1 MFQRQ
6 LLKDEN
12 VEPLGDAA
20 LTVLERVGALYQN
33 EEILKALDVAGAK
46 VDYAREVATFPREMV
61 SEFLDTIRHEAA
73 AGEQDDSGHQAFTAP
88 GMGGMFHQLSQYYYD
103 AEKRERRLGN
113 MTDYIQ
119 MLKFG
124 DVLYPESGVGQCF
137 LMAEVPAPIEPLVAT
152 LLQFE
157 HVRRP
162 RGAYVQ
168 DVRQIDYL
176 AEMEEISEV
185 DDLTWLANCGFA
197 SPLRLGRDI
206 ATRFAYSIKHDR
218 PANLYVMTISG
229 AGTPVT
235 VAGTIV
241 MAAAE
246 FLANWMA
253 GRALNPDCELR
264 AGAWIATMDMH
275 GGDGSYSAHD
285 ALMRNLAIREFMRR
299 WTGVKIGAGGGA
311 YHSAKVPGVH
321 AAVENAYAAMIVA
334 AFTGECPGGV
344 SGHLE
349 GGLTFSPVQ
358 LLLDREMATA
368 IGHLAGP
375 VEVSGETIGLDAILE
390 VGHEEKTKFIETE
403 HTLRHFRSALWL
415 PGLMDR
421 SGWNGLETEEAAIQK
436 AQAKVNELIAS
447 YEKPE
452 VDEDKLTKLR
462 EVVERARKALT

>member
-1 MFQRQ
+1 MFQRH
-6 LLKDEN
+6 LLKDED
-12 VEPLGDAA
+12 VEPLAEAA

-33 EEILKALDVAGAK
+33 EEMLKALDAAGAK
-46 VDYAREVATFPREMV
+46 VDYAREVATFPREMTC
-61 SEFLDTIRHEAA
+61 EFLDTIRREAA
-73 AGEQDDSGHQAFTAP
+73 GRPQDDSGHRPFTAP
-88 GMGGMFHQLSQYYYD
+88 GMGGMFHQLSQYFYD
-103 AEKRERRLGN
+103 GEKRERRLGN
-113 MTDYIQ
+113 KADYIQ
-119 MLKFG
+119 ILKMG
-124 DVLYPESGVGQCF
+124 DVLYPESGVGQCL
-137 LMAEVPAPIEPLVAT
+137 LMAELPAPIEPLVAT
-152 LLQFE
+152 LLQLE

-176 AEMEEISEV
+176 AEMEEISEA

-206 ATRFAYSIKHDR
+206 AARFVYSIKHDR
-218 PANLYVMTISG
+218 PANLYIMTISG

-235 VAGTIV
+235 IAGTMV

-246 FLANWMA
+246 LLANWMA

-285 ALMRNLAIREFMRR
+285 ALMRNFAIREFMRR
-299 WTGVKIGAGGGA
+299 WTGVSIGAGGGS
-311 YHSAKVPGVH
+311 YHSAKVPSVH
-321 AAVENAYAAMIVA
+321 AALESAYAAMTVA
-334 AFTGECPGGV
+334 AFTGEHAGGV

-358 LLLDREMATA
+358 LLLDREMAAA

-375 VEVSGETIGLDAILE
+375 VEVTGETIGLDVILE
-390 VGHEEKTKFIETE
+390 VGHEEETKFIETE
-403 HTLRHFRSALWL
+403 HTLRHFRSTLWL
-415 PGLMDR
+415 PQLMDR
-421 SGWNGLETEEAAIQK
+421 SGWNGFETEEAALQK

-452 VDEDKLTKLR
+452 VDDDKLAKLR

>member
-1 MFQRQ
+1 MIKMAFM
-6 LLKDEN
+6 LM
-12 VEPLGDAA
+12 P
-20 LTVLERVGALYQN
+20 
-33 EEILKALDVAGAK
+33 
-46 VDYAREVATFPREMV
+46 AREVATFPREMAG
-61 SEFLDTIRHEAA
+61 EFLEAIRREAG
-73 AGEQDDSGHQAFTAP
+73 AGQQDDTGHRAFAAP
-88 GMGGMFHQLSQYYYD
+88 GMGGMFHQLSQYFYD
-103 AEKRERRLGN
+103 CEKRERRLGN
-113 MTDYIQ
+113 MTDYIE
-119 MLKFG
+119 MLKMG
-124 DVLYPESGVGQCF
+124 DVLYPDSGVGQCF
-137 LMAEVPAPIEPLVAT
+137 LMAELPAPIEPLVAT

-176 AEMEEISEV
+176 AEMEEISGC

-206 ATRFAYSIKHDR
+206 AARFAYSIKHDR
-218 PANLYVMTISG
+218 PANLYIMTISG
-229 AGTPVT
+229 AGSPVT

-241 MAAAE
+241 LAAAE

-253 GRALNPDCELR
+253 GRALNPDCERR
-264 AGAWIATMDMH
+264 AGAWIATMDMR
-275 GGDGSYSAHD
+275 GGDGSYSAQD
-285 ALMRNLAIREFMRR
+285 ALVRNLAIREFMRR
-299 WTGVKIGAGGGA
+299 WTGVTVGAGGGG
-311 YHSAKVPGVH
+311 YHSARVPGIH
-321 AAVENAYAAMIVA
+321 AAVENAHATMTVA
-334 AFTGECPGGV
+334 AFTGEYPGGV

-375 VEVSGETIGLDAILE
+375 VEVTGETIGLEAILE
-390 VGHEEKTKFIETE
+390 VGHEEKTKFIETD

-415 PGLMDR
+415 PQLMDR
-421 SGWNGLETEEAAIQK
+421 SGWNGLESEETAIQN

-452 VDEDKLTKLR
+452 VDGDKLAKLR
-462 EVVERARKALT
+462 EVVDRARRALT